1 MRNFVAVGS
10 WVSIL
15 WGVKI
20 RHLPLTWPV
29 AVNTVL
35 ALPRSLWYYYG
46 ATITTVAGAFAKFIM
61 PSNHTCCIIC
71 LNLNAISSVGT
82 QNFEGASRAYFWV
95 NGILSCYLPCPS
107 RVPTLTSFVS
117 VVLEIKLISVRK
129 FWLIVFMFPLQ
140 CVGLEEL
147 WNSGAA
153 PRFWKWGDNFAR
165 GASKNFFW
173 PPTFWPMGGGQN
185 IA

>member
-1 MRNFVAVGS
+1 MGFNFVRGQNS
-10 WVSIL
+10 PISHWLGRS
-15 WGVKI
+15 
-20 RHLPLTWPV
+20 PLTQCWRYH
-29 AVNTVL
+29 AACDIITVL
-35 ALPRSLWYYYG
+35 PSQQLSG
-46 ATITTVAGAFAKFIM
+46 HFAKFIM
-61 PSNHTCCIIC
+61 PSNHTYCIIC

-153 PRFWKWGDNFAR
+153 PRFWKWGDNFAS
-165 GASKNFFW
+165 GASKKNFLTPHFLAN
-173 PPTFWPMGGGQN
+173 GGG
-185 IA
+185 AKYCLDS